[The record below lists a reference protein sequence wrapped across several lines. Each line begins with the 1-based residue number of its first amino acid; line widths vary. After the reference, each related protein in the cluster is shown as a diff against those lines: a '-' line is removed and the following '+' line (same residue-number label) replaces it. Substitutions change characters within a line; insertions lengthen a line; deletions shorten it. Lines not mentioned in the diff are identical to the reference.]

1 MLKNLVFL
9 IPSITCSWLST
20 LIRNGVMASGA
31 SNSCTTVFPSLMIP
45 IFSSAPG
52 MITQSS
58 TNFLV
63 GQEPSDGHFCDCLIS
78 FVMPASSGTCQLEL
92 SMPPRNQID
101 ACSASQMYVWQVT
114 AMLDSACCW
123 EDAPGVD
130 NLFGTVTLD
139 GNETTTEIVGSFVCQ
154 SPVSFR
160 IGMRAGESKSCS
172 FEQTS
177 SEGFI
182 LSYGCSL

>member
-1 MLKNLVFL
+1 MLEKLAFPIL
-9 IPSITCSWLST
+9 ITISSLLIALARTAVISLGT
-20 LIRNGVMASGA
+20 LDQ
-31 SNSCTTVFPSLMIP
+31 CTTVFPSLIIP

-58 TNFLV
+58 TTFLV
-63 GQEPSDGHFCDCLIS
+63 EQKPIDGHFCDCLIS
-78 FVMPASSGTCQLEL
+78 FVMPAASGSCQLEF
-92 SMPPRNQID
+92 SIPQRNHTD
-101 ACSASQMYVWQVT
+101 ACGASQMYVWQVT

-123 EDAPGVD
+123 DDAPGFD
-130 NLFGTVTLD
+130 NLFGTVMLN
-139 GNETTTEIVGSFVCQ
+139 GSETIAEIVGSFVCQ

-160 IGMRAGESKSCS
+160 IGMRAGESTSCS

-182 LSYGCSL
+182 LRYGCSS